1 MSRFRAG
8 KYDRTRLGV
17 FKHLAPVQSVH
28 CLTDIEPA
36 DLVKAGKKL
45 VLVDVDN
52 TLVEWRSEDIPLT
65 TAGWLTLVKA
75 AGLKICI
82 ISNTKKIE
90 RLRRLAKAMDIP
102 FLVGRFKPSRSMFQQ
117 ALKDFNAKPQE
128 AVMIGDQL
136 FTDVLGANRTYID
149 AIWVKQMAPR
159 DFIGTRMISR
169 VGERVVRGRLHKVL
183 DPDEEVVTEMEP
195 VKMLEKPA
203 VKQFLKFC
211 VVGGGSTV
219 VDLGLFWLLRFGNHE
234 SLSLSLGHWL
244 VPTFPGLFGSYKLD
258 PAAASVPVF
267 KTLTTTVAI
276 FNSFLWNRL
285 WTFQIRGK
293 ENRGKHFQKF
303 FVLSIIGLIL
313 NTAITTLLSEF
324 LPGATKTRTGIALIA
339 ATFVVMFWNFLG
351 QKFWIFKSQD

>member
-1 MSRFRAG
+1 MSGFRAG
-8 KYDRTRLGV
+8 KYDRSRLGV
-17 FKHLAPVQSVH
+17 FKHLSPIQSVH
-28 CLTDIEPA
+28 NLTDIEPA

-52 TLVEWRSEDIPLT
+52 TLVEWHSEHIPVS
-65 TAGWLTLVKA
+65 TAGWLAIVKA
-75 AGLKICI
+75 AGLKVCI

-102 FLVGRFKPSRSMFQQ
+102 FLVGRFKPSRSMFRQ

-136 FTDVLGANRTYID
+136 FTDVLGANRTHID
-149 AIWVKQMAPR
+149 AIWVKQMAPK
-159 DFIGTRMISR
+159 DFIGTKYISR

-183 DPDEEVVTEMEP
+183 DPEEEVVTEMEP
-195 VKMLEKPA
+195 AKLYEKPA

-234 SLSLSLGHWL
+234 SVSLSFGHWL
-244 VPTFPGLFGSYKLD
+244 VANFPGLFGSYSGNV
-258 PAAASVPVF
+258 AAASVPVF
-267 KTLTTTVAI
+267 KTFTTTVAI

-293 ENRGKHFQKF
+293 ENRRSQFQKF
-303 FVLSIIGLIL
+303 FVVSIIGLIL
-313 NTAITTLLSEF
+313 NTVITTFFSEF
-324 LPGATKTRTGIALIA
+324 LPGSTKTRTGIALIV
-339 ATFVVMFWNFLG
+339 ATFAVAFWNFLG
-351 QKFWIFKSQD
+351 QKYWIFKSKD